1 MGLLAEYELVFE
13 HLPLVDVA
21 AAVPEATLTVDV
33 GQPNQGG
40 PPPFDLRADG
50 APPGTVE
57 RALERS
63 AFVDSYATVEATDHR
78 GRYQVL
84 PAATMT
90 EQLGPHVDRPERLQ
104 ELAGNESIVER
115 AQVTEDGWWQRRR
128 FAEWAAFERY
138 RRFWTSN
145 AERFAL
151 RRLVDAERARSVEDG
166 LTDRQREALAAA
178 YEMGYFEV
186 PRGASLGEV
195 AATLDISASS
205 LSERLRRAQTCLVES
220 ALEDAGPDGR
230 RLKRPHR

>member
-50 APPGTVE
+50 AAPGTVE

-63 AFVDSYATVEATDHR
+63 AFVDSYTTVEATDNR

-84 PAATMT
+84 PAATME

-115 AQVTEDGWWQRRR
+115 AEVTEDGWWQRRR
-128 FAEWAAFERY
+128 FAGWAAF
-138 RRFWTSN
+138 
-145 AERFAL
+145 
-151 RRLVDAERARSVEDG
+151 DAERARSTEEG

-220 ALEDAGPDGR
+220 ALEDARSGDR